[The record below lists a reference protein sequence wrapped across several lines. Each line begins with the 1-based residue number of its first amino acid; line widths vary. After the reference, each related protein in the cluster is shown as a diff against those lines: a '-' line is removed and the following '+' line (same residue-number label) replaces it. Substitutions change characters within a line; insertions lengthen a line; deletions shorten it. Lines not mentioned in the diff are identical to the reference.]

1 MITYVNN
8 SNAGQYRIL
17 YEKATRELMA
27 HNEENLLVKPSEIN
41 EQTNRPLIMPTVCTE
56 EDLAEGVYESG
67 KYYKWNAELNVY
79 ESATEATPSETE
91 TYYKAS
97 DITSLNEYFSYIKN
111 LAEINPVYTV
121 LPLDEDTFD
130 VDLNT
135 RKITVPNHFV
145 QNGISVQG
153 DEVAEVVY
161 FKVNRFF
168 DAQDLANE
176 DIKIY
181 IQWRCAQA
189 DADGK
194 LIEGVS
200 VPWVVDL
207 ETEPNYILFGWPISS
222 KITGKAGDI
231 SFAVRF
237 FKFQDRKIVYSLSTL
252 TQNVKVQPS
261 LDFDIAQQLIDAL
274 DGTDNSSLVVD
285 DSTNMILSRLENSQ
299 VINGGVQAEKPFFFV
314 VSNPGPNGTTLTTA
328 IDTEAGDNGVVGGVT
343 TSVGLV
349 PEFWLAEGNTP
360 GLYNTPTIF
369 KVAGSSHDGGR
380 ISYSW
385 RKLNIN
391 TKETEPIV
399 YSNQMLK
406 TDDTSAQ
413 LGKVYYKKVVNGA
426 DEAFEQVST
435 PIFDPDDDEYAGPLY
450 ERYSVAQIPGVG
462 YYVVTISNRV
472 QNSLAKKESI
482 MMVVAMPLVAT
493 IETPLGERAW
503 LLADAG
509 YKTTI
514 SVGAVPQDNSYLTY
528 QWYYNETGEGGV
540 EQATAIEGANAAAY
554 EVSGTKKD
562 TPEDGVAGDGYYY
575 VVVTSNMNGS
585 SVQIDGNA
593 NGIRV
598 THGASKPT
606 VTLASQ
612 QSYNLTEV
620 ALAGGIKVQ
629 AEIDSRF
636 GERRTPD
643 DSITYQ
649 WYKYKADE
657 GHTVEQDRQKAEN
670 GEYTFSGDILIEGA
684 TEPSFV
690 PSLSGFYYCKV
701 TNTYNEKTAEAYS
714 KFFYID
720 D

>member
-252 TQNVKVQPS
+252 TQNVKV
-261 LDFDIAQQLIDAL
+261 
-274 DGTDNSSLVVD
+274 
-285 DSTNMILSRLENSQ
+285 
-299 VINGGVQAEKPFFFV
+299 
-314 VSNPGPNGTTLTTA
+314 
-328 IDTEAGDNGVVGGVT
+328 
-343 TSVGLV
+343 
-349 PEFWLAEGNTP
+349 
-360 GLYNTPTIF
+360 
-369 KVAGSSHDGGR
+369 
-380 ISYSW
+380 
-385 RKLNIN
+385 
-391 TKETEPIV
+391 
-399 YSNQMLK
+399 
-406 TDDTSAQ
+406 
-413 LGKVYYKKVVNGA
+413 
-426 DEAFEQVST
+426 
-435 PIFDPDDDEYAGPLY
+435 
-450 ERYSVAQIPGVG
+450 
-462 YYVVTISNRV
+462 
-472 QNSLAKKESI
+472 
-482 MMVVAMPLVAT
+482 
-493 IETPLGERAW
+493 
-503 LLADAG
+503 
-509 YKTTI
+509 
-514 SVGAVPQDNSYLTY
+514 
-528 QWYYNETGEGGV
+528 
-540 EQATAIEGANAAAY
+540 
-554 EVSGTKKD
+554 
-562 TPEDGVAGDGYYY
+562 
-575 VVVTSNMNGS
+575 
-585 SVQIDGNA
+585 
-593 NGIRV
+593 
-598 THGASKPT
+598 
-606 VTLASQ
+606 
-612 QSYNLTEV
+612 
-620 ALAGGIKVQ
+620 
-629 AEIDSRF
+629 
-636 GERRTPD
+636 
-643 DSITYQ
+643 
-649 WYKYKADE
+649 
-657 GHTVEQDRQKAEN
+657 
-670 GEYTFSGDILIEGA
+670 
-684 TEPSFV
+684 
-690 PSLSGFYYCKV
+690 
-701 TNTYNEKTAEAYS
+701 
-714 KFFYID
+714 
-720 D
+720 